1 MCVETIYKV
10 NDFFEIIGHFRI
22 YFMILLEATNVA
34 NAKFQFIKV
43 RDCMSNQKNNEFN
56 KRPGEI
62 KNNSKNKKNL
72 DSQVHK

>member
-1 MCVETIYKV
+1 
-10 NDFFEIIGHFRI
+10 
-22 YFMILLEATNVA
+22 MILLEATNVA